1 MHMNNVNE
9 AINHKTAA
17 FRLVGKHHYATEET
31 RRHWRKIWKRNGGRK
46 VKTLRTHRIG
56 K

>member
-1 MHMNNVNE
+1 MYTE
-9 AINHKTAA
+9 AINPKTAA
-17 FRLVGKHHYATEET
+17 FRDIGVYKYVTDDT

-46 VKTLRTHRIG
+46 VKTLRTHRNG